1 MIQHYLKVSVRDL
14 MRYKTQNLI
23 ALCGVALS
31 LLCFSICLYC
41 SRYLF
46 GTDDCFQ
53 HKDRIVQLI
62 VTDGKSP
69 MSGTPPYLT
78 EYLPAQG
85 VRAAGF
91 CAVAY
96 PQERCYHVTINEEK
110 VLPYDFTVLETDS
123 AYRTVFTPRVLFG
136 SWEQA
141 VQTPNAVIL
150 SESKARQIFGSP
162 EQAIGKPM
170 VSAQRL
176 WYRLYDPGRHR
187 RLALEYEPELP
198 GKNRRAGDERQRR
211 TLPKPTGEYD
221 RG

>member
-53 HKDRIVQLI
+53 HEDRIVQLI

-85 VRAAGF
+85 VQAAGF

-96 PQERCYHVTINEEK
+96 PQERCYQVSINEEK
-110 VLPYDFTVLETDS
+110 V
-123 AYRTVFTPRVLFG
+123 
-136 SWEQA
+136 
-141 VQTPNAVIL
+141 
-150 SESKARQIFGSP
+150 
-162 EQAIGKPM
+162 
-170 VSAQRL
+170 
-176 WYRLYDPGRHR
+176 
-187 RLALEYEPELP
+187 
-198 GKNRRAGDERQRR
+198 
-211 TLPKPTGEYD
+211 
-221 RG
+221 